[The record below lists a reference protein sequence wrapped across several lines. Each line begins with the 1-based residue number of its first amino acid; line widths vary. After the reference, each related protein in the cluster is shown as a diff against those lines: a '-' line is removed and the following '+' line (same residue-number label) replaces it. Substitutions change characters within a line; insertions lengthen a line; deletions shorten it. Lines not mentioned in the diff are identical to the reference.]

1 MSSSVV
7 LFGESPE
14 VFARLESEVGLV
26 TVVRVC
32 TDGAELLA
40 TLAAGLARYV
50 IFVDQF
56 DEVDSGLVDSV
67 HAAGGRA
74 VAVTNDAAVASR
86 LLRLG
91 VGSVSRSSSAEVIA
105 EALSRAGGLVPEQPR
120 SLPKRRGLRHIEPK
134 LKTPKVVD
142 LKGFGVQSAA
152 SSKSEP
158 VTSKP
163 DSASPQS
170 DSVPPKVEPAPSRPE
185 PVPTKPEPA
194 PSGPESAPTKPEP
207 TTTEQEPAPSQQE
220 SASPQPSSS
229 SEESKPAGLKEL
241 KPRAP
246 LEEKSFEEL
255 VAGIPDDLSQLY
267 VVDPRTG
274 MLNQPE
280 NQTDQADSQ
289 HAAGHKRGRIIVV
302 WSGAGAPGRSFLAI
316 ELATEAALAGKK
328 VTLVDADTRASSI
341 AARLGMLG
349 ETSGIVRLCR
359 SVEAGTFS
367 PTADTDAHARIRI
380 GKAVLRVTTGLP
392 RPSRWQEVGK
402 AALKRSLEALRQ
414 GSEVVIVDVA
424 APADND
430 HDVSFDTFAPQRDDA
445 TLTAL
450 EVADDVVVV
459 GTADAVGLP
468 RLMRAAAYAPELTQA
483 RISVVVNQVSKG
495 AVRGV
500 KRAWE
505 RFGPKTMQP
514 EVFIPKDAEAVEH
527 ALEAATAFSHS
538 APRSPVR
545 AVIRE
550 FAQSLCECE
559 ENLETPLKQV
569 RGRRFKARLNT
580 APSVTRGT

>member
-152 SSKSEP
+152 PSKSEP

-163 DSASPQS
+163 DSASPRS
-170 DSVPPKVEPAPSRPE
+170 DSVPPKVEPAPS
-185 PVPTKPEPA
+185 
-194 PSGPESAPTKPEP
+194 GPESVSTKPEP
-207 TTTEQEPAPSQQE
+207 TSTEQEPAPSQQE

-246 LEEKSFEEL
+246 LEEKSFDEL

-280 NQTDQADSQ
+280 TQTDQADSQ

-414 GSEVVIVDVA
+414 ASEVVIVDVA

-468 RLMRAAAYAPELTQA
+468 RLMRAAAHAPELTQA

-495 AVRGV
+495 AARGV

-527 ALEAATAFSHS
+527 ALDAATALSHS

-559 ENLETPLKQV
+559 ENLETPSKQV